1 MKRETSFGNIEHR
14 LHRQANASNVQ
25 HLRGATFSPRSRR
38 RQSALAGLRESLRGL
53 TSAATGMVMAAV
65 IALSPV
71 AFGAQAEVKDVS
83 INGGVQDGK
92 ARIVIEG
99 QFGPL
104 TADKEKLLF
113 ATTLQHSLFIARDKH
128 TSVIQ
133 ATFDILQGEPKEI
146 PLIISGAGE
155 IKQVTGEQ
163 LQDWSVRQEANG
175 ARMLVLRPRKTDKA
189 LTQFTVTI
197 NAERTTFLLG
207 ASLQT
212 FTLAPVQA
220 ALMSGYLKVEAAPD
234 LDVQP
239 VNVSGLVPIDAKL
252 LPQALRTEVKPEAAE
267 PMAFRF
273 QGAGYS
279 LPLTVTI
286 ADPEARR
293 VVLRDF
299 KLDGRLSGRTAAF
312 TLTATARVKNPK
324 GGSVQL
330 LSGDVALA
338 ELERNADWRLKLDN
352 GRYVLVFD
360 KPGDYPLRIKFN
372 AAVRDAADW
381 KRVDFKVATA
391 ALQPVAFQGL
401 AADTQFAF
409 EGAARPERKGD
420 EFQSFLPPDG
430 AVKLAWKEAKT
441 EAEGKLFYS
450 AEMLSQVSIGSG
462 MMRQVALL
470 EGKIMQGELS
480 KVTLLVRGQGNV
492 TAVQGANV
500 LAWKVE
506 PVEGSKDRK
515 LVVQFNQ
522 PQKDAFLLQVQMQ
535 TELGAF
541 PQAVDAMLLQPEGA
555 TRFAGH
561 LRVVNQGAVRLE
573 VVQSAGLSQISP
585 EQFPEND
592 MTKSVF
598 GMQGGQRFAFRFS
611 SVDFALRVQADN
623 VLPELSVSQVIAYHL
638 GETELGIDGEFE
650 LDIREAPLREVILRV
665 PKGYAIAGL
674 SAGGLSD
681 YFLTEPAGQADAEL
695 RLVYGTPIT
704 GRQIVQLRLE
714 RNAALGQPSW
724 ALPRIEVLK
733 AKSTRGHVAVSADA
747 GFRLTPEKTVALTD
761 IATAFFP
768 RKIEGIQAAFRLS
781 EHNWEAVMR
790 VERLPQSI
798 QADAFHLF
806 SIGEGIAYGS
816 STINFAISGAPVSS
830 FLISLS
836 EEYSN
841 VEFTGKDLRSNWQ
854 KTTNGYV
861 VTLNTPVAGNYTLL
875 VTYERAFKT
884 QGDTLTF
891 TGARPMD
898 AQNEQGH
905 TLVVSAY
912 QFQVK
917 PSNVSASLLP
927 LETAEVPAEYR
938 LFFDAPILAAYR
950 YNARP
955 FNLQLGLSP
964 LAQGETVSL
973 IVDRAI
979 LSTRISQDGEVLT
992 DVRYFVKNRGNT
1004 HLSVTLPPET
1014 TLWSATVNGA
1024 TVVPVKDGGANLI
1037 PLPQRADPSAVQ
1049 TVDLK
1054 LAARSQTPGRVT
1066 AQAPTVTVPV
1076 LLAEWAMS
1084 PDEGHRLVYRG
1095 GTLAPEAGIAD
1106 MSGFTGIAR
1115 VLFSHERGMG
1125 KFLMML
1131 IFIGFGVAVWRWAA
1145 GEGAYRFGPRH
1156 FGGTLI
1162 GGVALF
1168 LAVVQFAALL
1178 NVAARQKQAPPPAL
1192 SFLAPVQQSQSV
1204 LQVEV
1209 ANVPADM
1216 VVSTSLTQAW
1226 PVALALVVW
1235 GVTLL
1240 MFQGFVRAA
1249 GIALGW
1255 TLIGWTALK
1264 WPNGAELFLFV
1275 CALFLFVHLVL
1286 PALLRLFKVPQ
1297 PPATPP
1303 PAEGN
1308 SPAATTAALL
1318 LGGLL
1323 FFNGL
1328 SVNAATSPVM
1338 LPGTTIP
1345 EAAVAESV
1353 TQDIRVEEKFALA
1366 TVKLRWHAVKGQS
1379 LPVLFDP
1386 AVMTRISYPTNG
1398 LTLVQA
1404 TVNGKRAQQL
1414 MAQEAGTYDIE
1425 VQYQMHV
1432 TLKNGVNGFE
1442 LPTQH
1447 GLINRL
1453 TITLPEQDV
1462 EVEAPTAVSIQREA
1476 NNAKAT
1482 VTHLV
1487 LAPMANAWI
1496 GWKPRSRD
1504 VKTEKAV
1511 FYVETHQLFTP
1522 VAGVIEGVHRV
1533 EVRPAQGEL
1542 NEVVMVVPAGAT
1554 ISDVYDASPPG
1565 KASVVSLWRFDPDK
1579 RELRVGL
1586 NPAQSKP
1593 FALIV
1598 RSQVT
1603 TGPLPFEQSAGLLR
1617 VNGAA
1622 GQLGSVGVA
1631 TGSEVQLDDVKA
1643 EALSPLNLEDS
1654 PGHVLQPLRNQ
1665 VAGLTL
1671 RRAFRSAD
1679 ALGTVTVKAS
1689 PVEPDVR
1696 VETQE
1701 TLSLGEDRTVLAVN
1715 AMMVVTRAGIFR
1727 VSFVLPAGLDVESIN
1742 GTAISHWTE
1751 LKADEGR
1758 IITLH
1763 LKGKTEGQ
1771 AQFSVNLAGPGTK
1784 AAKGVA
1790 VPRVTFREAGKQ
1802 RGQLVIVP
1810 EQGMRLQVGTRE
1822 GVTQL
1827 DPQKSGIRQK
1837 GVLVFRL
1844 LQPQWALGLDIE
1856 QVDAWVQVTGLQH
1869 VTVSEVQV
1877 KVTANLQY
1885 QIENTG
1891 LKALRVRVPVN
1902 AEGVRFKG
1910 EQVADFLV
1918 VPNSQTNGWQVW
1930 EVKLHRRIIGKYML
1944 QAGWQTP
1951 VAEAATNTVV
1961 QGIQALDANLQRGFV
1976 TVQSSGRL
1984 QVQAQQ
1990 LSNALQPAEWQ
2001 SIPRVLLQDIPAAT
2015 ANLTYRL
2022 VEPGYQLALQLERH
2036 EATKLLPARVNN
2048 VTLSSVISDEGV
2060 MLTQVKMDLVPGDK
2074 RLLNFTLPKDA
2085 QFWFAFVNQKGVW
2098 PWRDADKILL
2108 PLEQQSK
2115 SDQPTTVE
2123 LFYSSRIGKAGTSK
2137 LDLALHGPKFDL
2149 PLENIVWQVFL
2160 NNKWELKDWGGTMQ
2174 LQQNTPVAQ
2183 PVAVDA
2189 QSYLANEMSLNRE
2202 KTRTAEQMLNL
2213 GNQWLEKGDPQQ
2225 ARRAFQSAYGL
2236 SGHDNAFNE
2245 DARVQLHNL
2254 KLQQALVGLNV
2265 RQSAAAGDGA
2275 AVPGNIKELRNR
2287 KELNYSQQEAK
2298 QIIEAN
2304 TADDNAVLMR
2314 LAERIVQQQDA
2325 AVPNPTEIRATIP
2338 QQGRMLTFRRSVQVD
2353 TWTDLTVELET
2364 RAFKTASMGWRAGM
2378 LGAVFVGFMLV
2389 AWVSGRRRK
2398 HPTSNIEL

>member
-1 MKRETSFGNIEHR
+1 M
-14 LHRQANASNVQ
+14 
-25 HLRGATFSPRSRR
+25 
-38 RQSALAGLRESLRGL
+38 SALIIGFVP
-53 TSAATGMVMAAV
+53 MMALA
-65 IALSPV
+65 
-71 AFGAQAEVKDVS
+71 AQAEVKDVS

-104 TADKEKLLF
+104 TGDKEKLLF
-113 ATTLQHSLFIARDKH
+113 ATTLQHTLFIARDKH

-133 ATFDILQGEPKEI
+133 ATFDILQGEAKEI
-146 PLIISGAGE
+146 PLVISGPGE
-155 IKQVTGEQ
+155 IKQVTGAN
-163 LQDWSVRQEANG
+163 LQDWSVRQETDG
-175 ARMLVLRPRKTDKA
+175 SRVLVLRPRKTDKA
-189 LTQFTVTI
+189 LTQLVVTI
-197 NAERTTFLLG
+197 KAERTTQLVG
-207 ASLQT
+207 TSLP
-212 FTLAPVQA
+212 TLTLMPPQA
-220 ALMSGYLKVEAAPD
+220 ALVNGYLKVETAPD
-234 LDVQP
+234 LEALP
-239 VNVSGLVPIDAKL
+239 VNVTGLVPIDVKL
-252 LPQALRTEVKPEAAE
+252 LPEALRTEVKPEAVE

-273 QGAGYS
+273 QGTSYA
-279 LPLTVTI
+279 LPLTVTV
-286 ADPEARR
+286 ADPESRR

-299 KLDGRLSGRTAAF
+299 KLEGALNDKTAAF

-338 ELERNADWRLKLDN
+338 EVERNADWRLKLVD

-360 KPGDYPLRIKFN
+360 KPGEYAVRVKFN
-372 AAVRDAADW
+372 AGVKQSGGW
-381 KRVDFKVATA
+381 SSVDFRVATA
-391 ALQPVAFQGL
+391 ALQPVVFQGL
-401 AADTQFAF
+401 GADTQFSF
-409 EGAARPERKGD
+409 QGAARPERKGND
-420 EFQSFLPPDG
+420 FQSFLPPDG
-430 AVKLAWKEAKT
+430 AVKLAWKETKA
-441 EAEGKLFYS
+441 EVEGKLFYA

-480 KVTLLVRGQGNV
+480 SVTLLVRGQGNV

-506 PVEGSKDRK
+506 PVEGAKERK

-522 PQKDAFLLQVQMQ
+522 SQKDAFLLQVQMQ

-541 PQAVDAMLLQPEGA
+541 PQAVDAMQIQPEGA

-573 VVQSAGLSQISP
+573 VVQSTGLSQISP

-592 MTKSVF
+592 LTKSALGAV
-598 GMQGGQRFAFRFS
+598 GSQRFAFRFS
-611 SVDFALRVQADN
+611 SADFSLRVQADN
-623 VLPELSVSQVIAYHL
+623 VLPELSVSQLIAYHL

-665 PKGYAIAGL
+665 PKGYAIAAL

-681 YFLTEPAGQADAEL
+681 YFLQEPADQADAEL
-695 RLVYGTPIT
+695 RLVYGAPIT
-704 GRQIVQLRLE
+704 GRQVIQLRLE
-714 RNAALGQPSW
+714 RNSALGQATW

-781 EHNWEAVMR
+781 EQNWEAVMR

-798 QADAFHLF
+798 QADALHLF

-836 EEYSN
+836 DEYFN

-861 VTLNTPVAGNYTLL
+861 VTLNTPVSGAYTLL
-875 VTYERAFKT
+875 VTYERPFKA

-898 AQNEQGH
+898 AQSEQGH

-950 YNARP
+950 YNSRP
-955 FNLQLGLSP
+955 FNLQLALSP

-979 LSTRISQDGEVLT
+979 LATRISQDGEVLT
-992 DVRYFVKNRGNT
+992 DVRYFVKNRGNP
-1004 HLSVTLPPET
+1004 HFRVTLPPET

-1024 TVVPVKDGGANLI
+1024 TVVPVKDGDANLI

-1049 TVDLK
+1049 TLDLK
-1054 LAARSQTPGRVT
+1054 LASRSKTPSRVMV
-1066 AQAPTVTVPV
+1066 QAPIVGVPV
-1076 LLAEWAMS
+1076 LLAEWEMA
-1084 PDEGHRLVYRG
+1084 PDAGHRLVYRG
-1095 GTLAPEAGIAD
+1095 GSLAPANGVAD
-1106 MSGFTGIAR
+1106 MSGFTGLAR
-1115 VLFSHERGMG
+1115 MVFNGGLG
-1125 KFLMML
+1125 KFIML
-1131 IFIGFGVAVWRWAA
+1131 LLFVGFAGLVWRWAA
-1145 GEGAYRFGPRH
+1145 GEGSYRFGPRH
-1156 FGGTLI
+1156 FGG
-1162 GGVALF
+1162 ALVGF
-1168 LAVVQFAALL
+1168 IALALAAVQFIDLL
-1178 NVAARQKQAPPPAL
+1178 GMAARQNQTLPPGL
-1192 SFLAPVQQSQSV
+1192 SFLAPVQQGKSLLS
-1204 LQVEV
+1204 VEV
-1209 ANVPADM
+1209 ANVPADAA
-1216 VVSTSLTQAW
+1216 VTTSITQAW
-1226 PVALALVVW
+1226 PVPLALVIW
-1235 GVTLL
+1235 GLSML
-1240 MFQGFVRAA
+1240 MFQGITRAA
-1249 GIALGW
+1249 GVALGW
-1255 TLIGWTALK
+1255 TLLGWTALR
-1264 WPNGAELFLFV
+1264 WTNGASLFIGLLLLFL
-1275 CALFLFVHLVL
+1275 LVHVVL
-1286 PALLRLFKVPQ
+1286 PGLLRLGKVPQ
-1297 PPATPP
+1297 PPTPP
-1303 PAEGN
+1303 EEGG
-1308 SPAATTAALL
+1308 SPAASTALL

-1323 FFNGL
+1323 FFSAL
-1328 SVNAATSPVM
+1328 SVNAAAPATI
-1338 LPGTTIP
+1338 PGTVLP

-1353 TQDIRVEEKFALA
+1353 IQDIRVEEKFAFA
-1366 TVKLRWHAVKGQS
+1366 TAKIRWHAVKNQT
-1379 LPVLFDP
+1379 LPLLYDP
-1386 AVMTRISYPTNG
+1386 AVLTQVNYPTNG
-1398 LTLVQA
+1398 LTLVQG
-1404 TVNGKRAQQL
+1404 TVNGKRVHQL
-1414 MAQEAGTYDIE
+1414 MAQTAGTYDIE
-1425 VQYQMHV
+1425 VQYQVHV
-1432 TLKNGVNGFE
+1432 GLKNSVSGFE

-1447 GLINRL
+1447 GLINRVTL
-1453 TITLPEQDV
+1453 TLPELDVDV
-1462 EVEAPTAVSIQREA
+1462 ESPAAVSVQLDA
-1476 NNAKAT
+1476 TNTKAT
-1482 VTHLV
+1482 VAQLV
-1487 LAPMANAWI
+1487 LAPMANPWI

-1504 VKTEKAV
+1504 VKKEKAV
-1511 FYVETHQLFTP
+1511 FYVETFQLFTP

-1533 EVRPAQGEL
+1533 EVRTAQGEL
-1542 NEVVMVVPAGAT
+1542 SELIITVPAGAT
-1554 ISDVYDASPPG
+1554 ITDVLDATPG
-1565 KASVVSLWRFDPDK
+1565 AKTSMVSLWRFDPDT
-1579 RELRVGL
+1579 RQLRVGL
-1586 NPAQSKP
+1586 TPAQSRP

-1598 RSQVT
+1598 RSQVA

-1622 GQLGSVGVA
+1622 GQLGSVGIA
-1631 TGSEVQLDDVKA
+1631 TGSEVQLDDVKT
-1643 EALSPLNLEDS
+1643 EALSPINLEDF
-1654 PGHVLQPLRNQ
+1654 PTHVLQPLRAQ

-1679 ALGTVTVKAS
+1679 AQGTITLKAS

-1715 AMMVVTRAGIFR
+1715 ASMVVTRAGIFR

-1742 GTAISHWTE
+1742 GAAISHWTE

-1771 AQFSVNLAGPGTK
+1771 TQFSVNLTGPGTK
-1784 AAKGVA
+1784 AAKGVT

-1810 EQGMRLQVGTRE
+1810 EQGMRLQVATRD
-1822 GVTQL
+1822 GLTQL

-1869 VTVSEVQV
+1869 VTLSEAQV
-1877 KVTANLQY
+1877 KVAANLQY

-1891 LKALRVRVPVN
+1891 LKALRLRVPVN
-1902 AEGVRFKG
+1902 AEGVRFRG

-1918 VPNSQTNGWQVW
+1918 VPGSVTNGWQIW

-1951 VAEAATNTVV
+1951 VAEKATNVVV
-1961 QGIQALDANLQRGFV
+1961 QGVQAVDANLQRGFV

-1984 QVQAQQ
+1984 QVQAVQ
-1990 LSNALQPAEWQ
+1990 LPSTLQPAEWQ
-2001 SIPRVLLQDIPAAT
+2001 SIPRILLQDIPAAT

-2022 VEPGYQLALQLERH
+2022 VEPDYQLALHLERH
-2036 EATKLLPARVNN
+2036 EATKLLPARVNS

-2098 PWRDADKILL
+2098 PWRDADRILL

-2115 SDQPTTVE
+2115 SDQLITVE
-2123 LFYSSRIGKAGTSK
+2123 LFYSSRIGNAGGTK

-2149 PLENIVWQVFL
+2149 PLENIVWQVYL
-2160 NNKWELKDWGGTMQ
+2160 NSKWELKEWGGTMQ
-2174 LQQNTPVAQ
+2174 LQENTYVAQ

-2189 QSYLANEMSLNRE
+2189 QSYLDNELSLNRE
-2202 KTRTAEQMLNL
+2202 KTKTAERMLSQ
-2213 GNQWLEKGDPQQ
+2213 GNAWLEKGDPQQ
-2225 ARRAFQSAYGL
+2225 ARRAFQSAFGL

-2254 KLQQALVGLNV
+2254 KLQQALVGLNF
-2265 RQSAAAGDGA
+2265 RQAAAGGDA
-2275 AVPGNIKELRNR
+2275 AAAPGNLKELRNR
-2287 KELNYSQQEAK
+2287 KDLNYTQQEAK
-2298 QIIEAN
+2298 QIIDAN

-2314 LAERIVQQQDA
+2314 LAERIIQQQDA
-2325 AVPNPTEIRATIP
+2325 AVPNPAEIRATIP
-2338 QQGRMLTFRRSVQVD
+2338 QQGRLLTFHRSVQVD
-2353 TWTDLTVELET
+2353 TWTDLTVEMET
-2364 RAFKTASMGWRAGM
+2364 RAFRTASMGLRAGI
-2378 LGAVFVGFMLV
+2378 LGALFVGFALV
-2389 AWVSGRRRK
+2389 VWMAGRK
-2398 HPTSNIEL
+2398 KMKNV

>member
-1 MKRETSFGNIEHR
+1 MLMF
-14 LHRQANASNVQ
+14 LV
-25 HLRGATFSPRSRR
+25 FMM
-38 RQSALAGLRESLRGL
+38 ALMPL
-53 TSAATGMVMAAV
+53 
-65 IALSPV
+65 V
-71 AFGAQAEVKDVS
+71 AFAAQAEVKDVT

-104 TADKEKLLF
+104 TGEKEKLLF
-113 ATTLQHSLFIARDKH
+113 ATTLQHTLFIARDKH
-128 TSVIQ
+128 TSTIQ
-133 ATFDILQGEPKEI
+133 ATFDILQGEAKEV
-146 PLIISGAGE
+146 PLVISGPGE
-155 IKQVTGEQ
+155 IKQVTGEH
-163 LQDWSVRQEANG
+163 LLDWSVRQEANG
-175 ARMLVLRPRKTDKA
+175 ARVLVLRPRKTDKA
-189 LTQFTVTI
+189 LTQLVVTI
-197 NAERTTFLLG
+197 TAERTTQVLG
-207 ASLQT
+207 TGLPIL
-212 FTLAPVQA
+212 TLMPPQA
-220 ALMSGYLKVEAAPD
+220 ALVNGYLKVETAPE
-234 LDVQP
+234 LDAQP
-239 VNVSGLVPIDAKL
+239 VNVTGLVPIDVKL
-252 LPQALRTEVKPEAAE
+252 LPEALRTEVKPEAAE

-273 QGAGYS
+273 QGSSYA
-279 LPLTVTI
+279 LPLTVTV

-299 KLDGRLSGRTAAF
+299 KLDGALNEKTAGF

-338 ELERNADWRLKLDN
+338 ELERSADWRLKLDS

-360 KPGDYPLRIKFN
+360 KPGEFAVRIKFN
-372 AAVRDAADW
+372 AGVKQSAGW
-381 KRVDFKVATA
+381 SSVDFRVATA
-391 ALQPVAFQGL
+391 ALQPVVFQGL
-401 AADTQFAF
+401 GADTQFSF
-409 EGAARPERKGD
+409 QGAARPERKGN

-430 AVKLAWKEAKT
+430 AVKLAWKETKA
-441 EAEGKLFYS
+441 EVEGKLFYA

-470 EGKIMQGELS
+470 EGKIMQGELNQ
-480 KVTLLVRGQGNV
+480 VTLLVRGQGNV

-506 PVEGSKDRK
+506 PAAEAKERK

-541 PQAVDAMLLQPEGA
+541 PQATDAMQLTPEGA

-573 VVQSAGLSQISP
+573 VVQSTGLSQISP

-598 GMQGGQRFAFRFS
+598 GSVGSQRFAFRFS
-611 SVDFALRVQADN
+611 SADFSLRVQADN
-623 VLPELSVSQVIAYHL
+623 VLPELSVSQLIAYHL

-681 YFLTEPAGQADAEL
+681 YFLTEPEGQAEAEL
-695 RLVYGTPIT
+695 RLVYGAPIT
-704 GRQIVQLRLE
+704 GRQIVKVRLE
-714 RNAALGQPSW
+714 RNAALGQATW
-724 ALPRIEVLK
+724 ALPRVEVLK

-768 RKIEGIQAAFRLS
+768 RKIEGIQSAFRLS
-781 EHNWEAVMR
+781 EANWEAVMR

-836 EEYSN
+836 EEYFN

-861 VTLNTPVAGNYTLL
+861 VTLNTPVSGAYTLL
-875 VTYERAFKT
+875 VTYERPFKA

-898 AQNEQGH
+898 AQSEQGH

-955 FNLQLGLSP
+955 FNLQLALSP

-979 LSTRISQDGEVLT
+979 LGTRISQDGEVLT
-992 DVRYFVKNRGNT
+992 DVRYFVKNRGNP
-1004 HLSVTLPPET
+1004 HFRVTLPPET

-1024 TVVPVKDGGANLI
+1024 TVVPVKDGDANLI

-1049 TVDLK
+1049 TLDLK
-1054 LAARSQTPGRVT
+1054 LASRSKTPSRVMV
-1066 AQAPTVTVPV
+1066 QAPIVGVPV
-1076 LLAEWAMS
+1076 LLAEWEMA
-1084 PDEGHRLVYRG
+1084 PDAGHRLVYRG
-1095 GTLAPEAGIAD
+1095 GSLAPASGVAD
-1106 MSGFTGIAR
+1106 MSGFTGLAR
-1115 VLFSHERGMG
+1115 MLFSERGLG
-1125 KFLMML
+1125 KLIVML
-1131 IFIGFGVAVWRWAA
+1131 IFVGFTALVWRWAA

-1156 FGGTLI
+1156 FGG
-1162 GGVALF
+1162 ALVGF
-1168 LAVVQFAALL
+1168 IALALAAVQFVELL
-1178 NVAARQKQAPPPAL
+1178 GLAARQNQVPPPGL
-1192 SFLAPVQQSQSV
+1192 SFLAPVQQGKSLLS
-1204 LQVEV
+1204 VEV
-1209 ANVPADM
+1209 ANLPADAA
-1216 VVSTSLTQAW
+1216 VTTSITQAW
-1226 PVALALVVW
+1226 PVPLALVIW
-1235 GVTLL
+1235 GLSML
-1240 MFQGFVRAA
+1240 MFQGMKRAA
-1249 GIALGW
+1249 GVALGW
-1255 TLIGWTALK
+1255 TLLGWAALR
-1264 WPNGAELFLFV
+1264 WPNGAGMFMGLLLLFL
-1275 CALFLFVHLVL
+1275 LVHVLL
-1286 PALLRLFKVPQ
+1286 PALLRLRKVPH
-1297 PPATPP
+1297 PPTP
-1303 PAEGN
+1303 PAEGG
-1308 SPAATTAALL
+1308 SPAATTALL
-1318 LGGLL
+1318 LGGLI
-1323 FFNGL
+1323 FFSAL
-1328 SVNAATSPVM
+1328 SVNAAAPAT
-1338 LPGTTIP
+1338 LPGTVLP
-1345 EAAVAESV
+1345 EPALAESV
-1353 TQDIRVEEKFALA
+1353 VQDIRVEEKFVLA
-1366 TVKLRWHAVKGQS
+1366 TAKLRWHATKNQT
-1379 LPVLFDP
+1379 LPLLQDP
-1386 AVMTRISYPTNG
+1386 AVLTRVNYPTNG

-1404 TVNGKRAQQL
+1404 SVNGKRVHQL
-1414 MAQEAGTYDIE
+1414 MAQTAGTYDIE
-1425 VQYQMHV
+1425 VQYQLHV
-1432 TLKNGVNGFE
+1432 TTKSGVSGFE
-1442 LPTQH
+1442 LPTH
-1447 GLINRL
+1447 YGLINRL
-1453 TITLPEQDV
+1453 TLTLPELDVDV
-1462 EVEAPTAVSIQREA
+1462 ESPVAVSVQRDTA
-1476 NNAKAT
+1476 NTKAT
-1482 VTHLV
+1482 VTQLV
-1487 LAPMANAWI
+1487 LAPAANPWI

-1504 VKTEKAV
+1504 VKKEKAV
-1511 FYVETHQLFTP
+1511 FYVETFQLFTP

-1533 EVRPAQGEL
+1533 EVRTAQGEL
-1542 NEVVMVVPAGAT
+1542 NELVFTVPTGAT
-1554 ISDVYDASPPG
+1554 ITDVLDATPG
-1565 KASVVSLWRFDPDK
+1565 AKTSMVSLWRFDPDT
-1579 RELRVGL
+1579 RQLRVGL
-1586 NPAQSKP
+1586 TPAQSRP
-1593 FALIV
+1593 LALIV
-1598 RSQVT
+1598 RSQVA
-1603 TGPLPFEQSAGLLR
+1603 TGPLPFEQSASLLR

-1622 GQLGSVGVA
+1622 GQLGSVGIA

-1643 EALSPLNLEDS
+1643 EALSPINLEDF
-1654 PGHVLQPLRNQ
+1654 PAHVLQPLRAQ

-1679 ALGTVTVKAS
+1679 AQGTVTLKAS

-1715 AMMVVTRAGIFR
+1715 AAMVVTRAGIFR
-1727 VSFVLPAGLDVESIN
+1727 VSFVLPAGLDVESIT
-1742 GTAISHWTE
+1742 GEAISHWTE

-1771 AQFSVNLAGPGTK
+1771 TQFSVNLAGPGTK
-1784 AAKGVA
+1784 AAKGVN

-1810 EQGMRLQVGTRE
+1810 EQGMRLQVATRD

-1827 DPQKSGIRQK
+1827 DPQKTGIRQK

-1869 VTVSEVQV
+1869 VTLSEAQV
-1877 KVTANLQY
+1877 KVAANLQY

-1891 LKALRVRVPVN
+1891 LKALRLRVPVN

-1918 VPNSQTNGWQVW
+1918 VPNSVTNGWQVW

-1944 QAGWQTP
+1944 QAAWQTP
-1951 VAEAATNTVV
+1951 VAEAATNAVV
-1961 QGIQALDANLQRGFV
+1961 QGIQAVDANLQRGFV
-1976 TVQSSGRL
+1976 TVQSGGRL

-1990 LSNALQPAEWQ
+1990 LPNALQPAEWQ
-2001 SIPRVLLQDIPAAT
+2001 SIPRILLQDIPAAT

-2022 VEPGYQLALQLERH
+2022 VEPAYQLPLQLERH
-2036 EATKLLPARVNN
+2036 EATKLLPARVKN

-2098 PWRDADKILL
+2098 PWRDADKILV

-2115 SDQPTTVE
+2115 ADQVTTVE
-2123 LFYSSRIGKAGTSK
+2123 LFYSSRIGEAGGST

-2149 PLENIVWQVFL
+2149 PLENITWQVFL
-2160 NNKWELKDWGGTMQ
+2160 NHKWELKDWGGTMQ
-2174 LQQNTPVAQ
+2174 LQQDTPMAQ

-2202 KTRTAEQMLNL
+2202 KTRTAEQMLSL

-2265 RQSAAAGDGA
+2265 RQSAVAGDGA
-2275 AVPGNIKELRNR
+2275 AVSGNIKELRNR
-2287 KELNYSQQEAK
+2287 KDVNYTQQEAK
-2298 QIIEAN
+2298 QIIDAN

-2364 RAFKTASMGWRAGM
+2364 RAFKTASMGLRVGI
-2378 LGAVFVGFMLV
+2378 LGALFVGFAFV
-2389 AWVSGRRRK
+2389 VWVMGRKKK

>member
-1 MKRETSFGNIEHR
+1 MGNIEHR
-14 LHRQANASNVQ
+14 LHRLANTSNVQ
-25 HLRGATFSPRSRR
+25 HREAETILPGSRR
-38 RQSALAGLRESLRGL
+38 RQSALADLREGLRGL
-53 TSAATGMVMAAV
+53 TSAATGLALAASIWCTPFTV
-65 IALSPV
+65 SA
-71 AFGAQAEVKDVS
+71 AQAEVKDVS

-104 TADKEKLLF
+104 TSEKEKVLF
-113 ATTLQHSLFIARDKH
+113 STSLQHSLFIARDKH
-128 TSVIQ
+128 THVIQ
-133 ATFDILQGEPKEI
+133 ATFDILQGEAREI
-146 PLIISGAGE
+146 PLTIGGAGE
-155 IKQVTGEQ
+155 IKQVTGEN

-175 ARMLVLRPRKTDKA
+175 TRVLVLRPRKTDKPPS
-189 LTQFTVTI
+189 QFTVTI
-197 NAERTTFLLG
+197 QAERNTVLIG
-207 ASLQT
+207 SSLQT
-212 FTLAPVQA
+212 LTLTPPQA
-220 ALMSGYLKVEAAPD
+220 ALLNGYLKVEAAPE

-239 VNVSGLVPIDAKL
+239 MNVSGLVPLEAKL
-252 LPQALRTEVKPEAAE
+252 LPESLRNSTKPEAEE

-273 QGAGYS
+273 HGGAYT
-279 LPLTVTI
+279 LPLTVSI

-299 KLDGRLSGRTAAF
+299 KLDGQLSGRTAAF

-338 ELERNADWRLKLDN
+338 ELERNADWRLRLVD

-360 KPGDYPLRIKFN
+360 KPGEYPLCIKFN

-391 ALQPVAFQGL
+391 AMQPVAFQGL

-409 EGAARPERKGD
+409 EGAARPERKGE

-430 AVKLAWKEAKT
+430 TVKLAWKEAKT
-441 EAEGKLFYS
+441 ETEGRLFYS
-450 AEMLSQVSIGSG
+450 AEMLSQLSIGSG

-470 EGKIMQGELS
+470 EGKIMQGEMHMLA
-480 KVTLLVRGQGNV
+480 LNVRGQGNV
-492 TAVQGANV
+492 TAVQGASV
-500 LAWKVE
+500 LSWKVE
-506 PVEGSKDRK
+506 PRPNTTDRTLWVK
-515 LVVQFNQ
+515 FNQ

-541 PQAVDAMLLQPEGA
+541 PQAVDAMLVQPEGA

-561 LRVVNQGAVRLE
+561 MRVVNQGAVRLE
-573 VVQSAGLSQISP
+573 VVQASGLSQISP

-598 GMQGGQRFAFRFS
+598 GTQGGQRFAFRFS

-747 GFRLTPEKTVALTD
+747 GFRLTPEKTVSLTD

-861 VTLNTPVAGNYTLL
+861 VTLNTPVSGNYTLL

-917 PSNVSASLLP
+917 PSNVSATLLP

-992 DVRYFVKNRGNT
+992 DVRYFVKNRGNP
-1004 HLSVTLPPET
+1004 HFRVSLPSDT
-1014 TLWSATVNGA
+1014 TLWSVTVNGA
-1024 TVVPVKDGGANLI
+1024 TVVPVKDGDANLI
-1037 PLPQRADPSAVQ
+1037 PLPQRADPSSVQ
-1049 TVDLK
+1049 TVDMK
-1054 LAARSQTPGRVT
+1054 LASRSKTPGRIT

-1084 PDEGHRLVYRG
+1084 PDEGHRLIYRG
-1095 GTLAPEAGIAD
+1095 GTLAPEAGVTD

-1131 IFIGFGVAVWRWAA
+1131 IFIGFGVAVWRWAG

-1192 SFLAPVQQSQSV
+1192 SFLAPVQQSQSI
-1204 LQVEV
+1204 LRVEV
-1209 ANVPADM
+1209 ANVPATM
-1216 VVSTSLTQAW
+1216 ATTTSLTQAW

-1235 GVTLL
+1235 GATLL
-1240 MFQGFVRAA
+1240 MFQGFLRAA

-1255 TLIGWTALK
+1255 TLIGWTALR

-1297 PPATPP
+1297 PPVTPP
-1303 PAEGN
+1303 TAEGD
-1308 SPAATTAALL
+1308 SPAATTKAALL

-1323 FFNGL
+1323 FINGFSL
-1328 SVNAATSPVM
+1328 NAAIPPVT
-1338 LPGTTIP
+1338 LPGTVTP
-1345 EAAVAESV
+1345 EAGMAESV
-1353 TQDIRVEEKFALA
+1353 LQMIRVEDKFAFSN
-1366 TVKLRWHAVKGQS
+1366 VRIHWEGVKGQT
-1379 LPVLFDP
+1379 LPLLYEP
-1386 AVMTRISYPTNG
+1386 AVLTKLMYPTNH
-1398 LTLVQA
+1398 LTLVQS
-1404 TVNGKRAQQL
+1404 TLNGKRVHQL
-1414 MAQEAGTYDIE
+1414 IANATGPYDIE
-1425 VQYQMHV
+1425 VQYQMQV
-1432 TLKNGVNGFE
+1432 ITREGLNGIE
-1442 LPTQH
+1442 LPAQH
-1447 GLINRL
+1447 GLINRV
-1453 TITLPEQDV
+1453 TLIMPQLDV
-1462 EVEAPTAVSIQREA
+1462 DVVAPAAVSITRRPQNGA
-1476 NNAKAT
+1476 ASTFTAI
-1482 VTHLV
+1482 V
-1487 LAPMANAWI
+1487 LAPTANAWI

-1542 NEVVMVVPAGAT
+1542 NEIVMVVPTGAT
-1554 ISDVYDASPPG
+1554 ISDVYDASPAG

-1643 EALSPLNLEDS
+1643 EALSPLNLEDF

-1701 TLSLGEDRTVLAVN
+1701 TLSLSEDRTVLAVN
-1715 AMMVVTRAGIFR
+1715 ASMAVTRAGIFR
-1727 VSFVLPAGLDVESIN
+1727 VSFVLPTGLDVESIN
-1742 GTAISHWTE
+1742 GAAISHWTE

-1771 AQFSVNLAGPGTK
+1771 TQFSVNLAGPGTK
-1784 AAKGVA
+1784 AAKGVVA
-1790 VPRVTFREAGKQ
+1790 PRVMFREASKQ

-1810 EQGMRLQVGTRE
+1810 EQGMRLQVATRD

-1869 VTVSEVQV
+1869 VTVSEAQV
-1877 KVTANLQY
+1877 KVAANLQY

-1891 LKALRVRVPVN
+1891 LKALRVQVPVN

-1918 VPNSQTNGWQVW
+1918 VPNSQTNSWQVW

-1951 VAEAATNTVV
+1951 VTEAATNTVV

-1984 QVQAQQ
+1984 QVQAQL

-2022 VEPGYQLALQLERH
+2022 VEPGYQLVLQLERH

-2137 LDLALHGPKFDL
+2137 LDLSLHGPKFDL
-2149 PLENIVWQVFL
+2149 PLENIVWQVYL
-2160 NNKWELKDWGGTMQ
+2160 NTKWELKEWGGTMQ
-2174 LQQNTPVAQ
+2174 LQQNTSVAQ

-2202 KTRTAEQMLNL
+2202 KTRTAEQMLSL

-2275 AVPGNIKELRNR
+2275 VVPGNIKELRNR

-2325 AVPNPTEIRATIP
+2325 VVPNPVEIRATIP

-2364 RAFKTASMGWRAGM
+2364 RAFKTASMGLRAGM
-2378 LGAVFVGFMLV
+2378 LGASFVGFMLV
-2389 AWVSGRRRK
+2389 AWVSGRRRM
-2398 HPTSNIEL
+2398 TNV